1 MRRLSTDYWNKF
13 KKVDAESTKVVRD
26 GLMFEDLVEELLQQ
40 KFPYGEWHRTKKSH
54 DDNRDF
60 YLTNAMESIWAECK
74 NFSGNISLKVIAPT
88 LIMARIYS
96 VNRILFFSYS
106 KINKKTREKLAL
118 YAEKTNSEISI
129 YDDELLD
136 EIILTAQDTLSSRF
150 KPKREDIYHVKQN
163 GREFDVSF
171 YIVRDIISGALT
183 DDELMYTYESAETLS
198 RFSPFEVV
206 IYVDIPDNIGKAE
219 IYVTI
224 PTTDNNGW
232 FVNLH
237 PMMEKDANITIT
249 TLSQN
254 ICIRIPLKP
263 ILSAES
269 VTLPQISVRVN
280 CNGKDKLYNSPDS
293 KARLLWNNEIE
304 LTGNEYRSCVSDFND
319 MLIGRSRFCCFAL
332 QGKSGIGK
340 SRLLREMRD
349 RLIANG
355 YKIINFLGTASE
367 NITII
372 LREIIAFLYDI
383 PSVDISSMVEDDI
396 LSETADANEFV
407 RAYRIL
413 GRISSACKDGLLD
426 MEFID
431 MIAHLIAEKSALQK
445 TAIVIDDLQK
455 YGDIAV
461 AFFSK
466 LIEYASAMQRLNQSV
481 LLFSYNND
489 YGNDR
494 IVHLMMQVSGAQ
506 KDDICFTSKEIKGFG
521 IGESESFIRNLLF
534 AKDEKFRPQLRMILS
549 RYNNPYMI
557 KDVVKQLISASC
569 IVLDNKE
576 LVSIPRPDLFK
587 EILENLP
594 IEMSALMI
602 SRYESF
608 LEHNSTE
615 EIEVLAILSLVSLLP
630 GVSRKEMIALSL
642 DEKIL
647 NNLCAESILY
657 ESDNEGLAFVHDQFE
672 RACIKYKGDDYFQI
686 ISKVISTKLTD
697 CVKAYPVVYAMCTIK
712 EGNMPWMKTREW
724 SALLMSVK
732 QREVCGYYIYKRTI
746 TYILGEIMDEHH
758 VSEAIKLAM
767 TLCYSYRNA
776 YGYESSLQLFDI
788 VNKSLLKL
796 RYEVLC
802 RESEYRT
809 FVDTYADTL
818 RIVSRTDDAL
828 RFLHT
833 VSSAAFFLP
842 DDDQKNAL
850 LAITYNREMVVY
862 RDFDHTKDYEARVM
876 TYYKKSMF
884 YVEKINNRS
893 LREEMIYLNESD
905 LGYLYYTYRKN
916 HSNLISL
923 WKKCLDHCIDYIP
936 SKTLNIYR
944 KTAQLCLIN
953 GDVNGARMAADL
965 MRKYLLE
972 NDLERN
978 KLVFSIFLKKLDVVC
993 SLLDWEN
1000 MDFSEVGDNI
1010 DEVMTMD
1017 MLRNPMKMGDSF
1029 MLKGIYFFY
1038 VGEYDTA
1045 IGCFEEALT
1054 LTETVPY
1061 TLNRKAKIDLIK
1073 QNISQCRCIIRNI
1086 TEKISVDSVNGIL
1099 TTKDGLLNLPL
1110 LV

>member
-1 MRRLSTDYWNKF
+1 MKRLSTDYWNKF
-13 KKVDAESTKVVRD
+13 KKVDAESKKTVRD

-40 KFPYGEWHRTKKSH
+40 RFPYGEWHRTKKSH

-129 YDDELLD
+129 YDDRLLD
-136 EIILTAQDTLSSRF
+136 ELILAAQDTLSSKF
-150 KPKREDIYHVKQN
+150 KPNRGDICDDEQT
-163 GREFDVSF
+163 GRDFDVNF
-171 YIVRDIISGALT
+171 YIIRDIIFGAIA
-183 DDELMYTYESAETLS
+183 DDEIMHTYDSVEILD

-206 IYVDIPDNIGKAE
+206 IYVDIPDNRGTAE
-219 IYVTI
+219 ISVTI
-224 PTTDNNGW
+224 PHIDNNEW
-232 FVNLH
+232 FENLH
-237 PMMEKDANITIT
+237 PMMEKDENIRLT
-249 TLSQN
+249 TMSQN

-263 ILSAES
+263 IVSAES
-269 VTLPQISVRVN
+269 VSLPQISVRVN
-280 CNGKDKLYNSPDS
+280 CNGKDKIFNSPNS
-293 KARLLWNNEIE
+293 RARLLWNNEIE
-304 LTGNEYRSCVSDFND
+304 LTGNEYRNCVRDFND
-319 MLIGRSRFCCFAL
+319 ALIGRSRFCCLAL
-332 QGKSGIGK
+332 QGKSGVGK
-340 SRLLREMRD
+340 TRLLREMRD
-349 RLIANG
+349 KLIVNG
-355 YKIINFLGTASE
+355 YKIISFLGTASE

-372 LREIIAFLYDI
+372 IREIMAFLYDI

-396 LSETADANEFV
+396 LSETENTNEFV
-407 RAYRIL
+407 RVYRII
-413 GRISSACKDGLLD
+413 GKISFACKDGSID

-466 LIEYASAMQRLNQSV
+466 LIEYASAMHRPNQSV
-481 LLFSYNND
+481 LLFSYNNEH
-489 YGNDR
+489 GNDR
-494 IVHLMMQVSGAQ
+494 IVDLMMQVSGAQ
-506 KDDICFTSKEIKGFG
+506 KDDICFTSKEIIGFG
-521 IGESESFIRNLLF
+521 IGEAESFIRNLLS

-557 KDVVKQLISASC
+557 KDVVKQLVSASC

-594 IEMSALMI
+594 LEMSALMI

-608 LEHNSTE
+608 VAHHSTE

-630 GVSRKEMIALSL
+630 GMSKDEMIALSL
-642 DEKIL
+642 DETIL
-647 NNLCAESILY
+647 DNLCAESILH
-657 ESDNEGLAFVHDQFE
+657 ESDSEGLAFVHDQFE
-672 RACIKYKGDDYFQI
+672 SACIKYKGDDYFQI
-686 ISKVISTKLTD
+686 VSKVISAKLTD
-697 CVKAYPVVYAMCTIK
+697 RVKAYPVLHAMCTIK
-712 EGNMPWMKTREW
+712 EDNMPWSKAMEW

-732 QREVCGYYIYKRTI
+732 QREVCGYYLYKNTI
-746 TYILGEIMDEHH
+746 TYILVEIMDKNHRT
-758 VSEAIKLAM
+758 EAIKLAM
-767 TLCYSYRNA
+767 TLCYSYRNT
-776 YGYESSLQLFDI
+776 YGYENSLQLFHI
-788 VNKSLLKL
+788 VNKSILNLK
-796 RYEVLC
+796 YEVLY
-802 RESEYRT
+802 RHSEYRT
-809 FVDTYADTL
+809 FVDTYADTM

-828 RFLHT
+828 QFLHT
-833 VSSAAFFLP
+833 VDAAAFFLP

-862 RDFDHTKDYEARVM
+862 RDFDHTNDYEARVM
-876 TYYKKSMF
+876 TSYKRSMN
-884 YVEKINNRS
+884 YAKKINNHS

-916 HSNLISL
+916 RNKLISL
-923 WKKCLDHCIDYIP
+923 WKKCLNHSIEYIP

-944 KTAQLCLIN
+944 KTAQLCLIK
-953 GDVNGARMAADL
+953 GDLNGARAAANL
-965 MRKYLLE
+965 MREYLLE
-972 NDLERN
+972 NDWERN
-978 KLVFSIFLKKLDVVC
+978 KLVFTIFLKKLDIVC

-1000 MDFSEVGDNI
+1000 MDFTEVGDTI
-1010 DEVMTMD
+1010 DEVMMMD

-1029 MLKGIYFFY
+1029 MLKGIYSFY
-1038 VGEYDTA
+1038 AGEYDAA
-1045 IGCFEEALT
+1045 IGCFKEALM
-1054 LTETVPY
+1054 LTEEVPH
-1061 TLNRKAKIDLIK
+1061 TLNRKAKINLIR
-1073 QNISQCRCIIRNI
+1073 QNISQCKCIISSS
-1086 TEKISVDSVNGIL
+1086 TEEISIESVDGIL
-1099 TTKDGLLNLPL
+1099 ITRDGLLNLPL